1 MSAPADPVK
10 DRLSGAFAQ
19 FGWNRGACLH
29 PVVGWGFF
37 ILIFAVGSLEPVDKI
52 SALKTAALY
61 SGIFTK
67 KVCEFTEACLR
78 FYVPPKK
85 IVLVFGAAW
94 FVNRSHLTGL
104 FFAEK
109 GC

>member
-1 MSAPADPVK
+1 MRNSGGTVEHAFIPLWD
-10 DRLSGAFAQ
+10 GAF
-19 FGWNRGACLH
+19 
-29 PVVGWGFF
+29 F
-37 ILIFAVGSLEPVDKI
+37 ISIFASGPFWPVDKN
-52 SALKTAALY
+52 AAPKTEAFY
-61 SGIFTK
+61 SGIFHK
-67 KVCEFTEACLR
+67 KACESTEVCLR